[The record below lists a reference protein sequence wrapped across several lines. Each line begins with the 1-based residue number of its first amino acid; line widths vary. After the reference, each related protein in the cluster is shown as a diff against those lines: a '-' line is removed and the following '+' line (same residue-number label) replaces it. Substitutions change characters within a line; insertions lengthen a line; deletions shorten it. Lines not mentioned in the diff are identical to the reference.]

1 MTISQFTKEIL
12 DKILIELNKKESQT
26 KIQQNLIEPLILYS
40 FNRLYPYILLIAII
54 FILTFLLVLLT
65 LLLLIRQLKLAI

>member
-12 DKILIELNKKESQT
+12 DKVLIELNKKESQT

>member
-12 DKILIELNKKESQT
+12 DKILIELNKKETQS
-26 KIQQNLIEPLILYS
+26 KIEQNLIEPLILYS
-40 FNRLYPYILLIAII
+40 FNRLYPYILLTAII

-65 LLLLIRQLKLAI
+65 LLVLIRQLKLVI